1 MIDHKEKSPQPR
13 QRHMGDVTRK
23 NPPQVY
29 PLGVQIV
36 KSESYPYKSV
46 KIHV

>member
-1 MIDHKEKSPQPR
+1 MIDHKEKSPRPR

-23 NPPQVY
+23 NPSQVY

-36 KSESYPYKSV
+36 KTGGGDEACEF
-46 KIHV
+46 